1 MKVDWSPKA
10 IDDLARLHDFLAPA
24 NPPAAAAAIQALV
37 RAGERLAAMPRTG
50 ERLERYA
57 PREVRRLIVA
67 GYELRYEVK
76 GDDVIVLRVWHA
88 REER

>member
-1 MKVDWSPKA
+1 MKVAWTEGA
-10 IDDLARLHDFLAPA
+10 VEDLARLHEFLAPA
-24 NPPAAAAAIQALV
+24 NARAAAAAIQALV
-37 RAGERLAAMPRTG
+37 RAGGRLAELPRIG
-50 ERLERYA
+50 EKLERYA

-67 GYELRYEVK
+67 DYELRYEVK